1 MRRSSAT
8 GARSR
13 PPSTTPARCCRR
25 RRASPNSRDPTNP
38 PANGHRDPSPP
49 CRHPPRKR
57 KRSPASSRRRDT
69 ASSAPPACTRSCRTS
84 AWSTTTSTD
93 ASKPATSPATRTH
106 RPHRKETTM
115 EFWTSER
122 RGTVEIATFSNPPRN
137 YIGKPQLDELAQLV
151 AQWRDPSIHAVVIQS
166 RTGENSGFTQYS
178 VEELYGMASDPGL
191 SRYAGAVV
199 RGYKAMF
206 DDMMALP
213 KVVIAAMN
221 GDALGR
227 RIRTDARLRGRI
239 VPPEVALQLGLV
251 HEVVDDAPTRALELA
266 EEIAMLPPM
275 SVANA
280 KRALYLGADSN
291 LQAAYEIENMNWTEV
306 MQSDDAK
313 VALSTFVAVDPDERR
328 DWFES
333 ANSKNYPAYSGH

>member
-1 MRRSSAT
+1 
-8 GARSR
+8 
-13 PPSTTPARCCRR
+13 
-25 RRASPNSRDPTNP
+25 
-38 PANGHRDPSPP
+38 
-49 CRHPPRKR
+49 
-57 KRSPASSRRRDT
+57 
-69 ASSAPPACTRSCRTS
+69 
-84 AWSTTTSTD
+84 
-93 ASKPATSPATRTH
+93 
-106 RPHRKETTM
+106 M

-122 RGTVEIATFSNPPRN
+122 RGAVEIATFSNPPRN

-151 AQWRDPSIHAVVIQS
+151 AQWRDPTIRAVVIQS

-178 VEELYGMASDPGL
+178 VEELYGMASDPAL

-221 GDALGR
+221 GDALGGGFELTLACDL
-227 RIRTDARLRGRI
+227 RIGQHGDFRYGNPEVRVGVMPGAGGTQRISRLVGLARALDWVLRGRI

>member
-1 MRRSSAT
+1 M
-8 GARSR
+8 
-13 PPSTTPARCCRR
+13 
-25 RRASPNSRDPTNP
+25 
-38 PANGHRDPSPP
+38 
-49 CRHPPRKR
+49 K
-57 KRSPASSRRRDT
+57 
-69 ASSAPPACTRSCRTS
+69 
-84 AWSTTTSTD
+84 
-93 ASKPATSPATRTH
+93 
-106 RPHRKETTM
+106 
-115 EFWTSER
+115 FWTSER
-122 RGTVEIATFSNPPRN
+122 RGAVEIATFSNPPRN

-151 AQWRDPSIHAVVIQS
+151 AQWRDPTIRAVVIQS
-166 RTGENSGFTQYS
+166 RTGENTGFTQYS
-178 VEELYGMASDPGL
+178 VEELYGMASDPAL

-221 GDALGR
+221 GDALGGGFELTLACDL
-227 RIRTDARLRGRI
+227 RIGQHGDFRYGNPEVRVGVMPGAGGTQRISRLVGLARALDWVLRGRI

-313 VALSTFVAVDPDERR
+313 VALSSFVAVDPDERR

>member
-1 MRRSSAT
+1 
-8 GARSR
+8 
-13 PPSTTPARCCRR
+13 
-25 RRASPNSRDPTNP
+25 
-38 PANGHRDPSPP
+38 
-49 CRHPPRKR
+49 
-57 KRSPASSRRRDT
+57 
-69 ASSAPPACTRSCRTS
+69 
-84 AWSTTTSTD
+84 
-93 ASKPATSPATRTH
+93 
-106 RPHRKETTM
+106 M

-122 RGTVEIATFSNPPRN
+122 RGAVEIATFSNPPRN

-151 AQWRDPSIHAVVIQS
+151 AQWRDPTIRAVVIQS
-166 RTGENSGFTQYS
+166 RTDENTGFTQYS
-178 VEELYGMASDPGL
+178 VEELYGMASDPAL

-206 DDMMALP
+206 DDIMALP

-221 GDALGR
+221 GDALGGGFELTLACDL
-227 RIRTDARLRGRI
+227 RIGQHGDFRYGNPEVRVGVMPGAGGTQRISRLVGLARALDWVLRGRI

-266 EEIAMLPPM
+266 EEIVMLPPM

>member
-1 MRRSSAT
+1 
-8 GARSR
+8 
-13 PPSTTPARCCRR
+13 
-25 RRASPNSRDPTNP
+25 
-38 PANGHRDPSPP
+38 
-49 CRHPPRKR
+49 
-57 KRSPASSRRRDT
+57 
-69 ASSAPPACTRSCRTS
+69 
-84 AWSTTTSTD
+84 
-93 ASKPATSPATRTH
+93 
-106 RPHRKETTM
+106 M

-122 RGTVEIATFSNPPRN
+122 RGAVEIATFSNPPRN

-178 VEELYGMASDPGL
+178 VEELYGMASDPSL

-221 GDALGR
+221 GDALGGGFELTLACDL
-227 RIRTDARLRGRI
+227 RIGQHGDFRYGNPEVRVGVMPGASGTQRISRLVGLARALDWVLRGRI

>member
-1 MRRSSAT
+1 
-8 GARSR
+8 
-13 PPSTTPARCCRR
+13 
-25 RRASPNSRDPTNP
+25 
-38 PANGHRDPSPP
+38 
-49 CRHPPRKR
+49 
-57 KRSPASSRRRDT
+57 
-69 ASSAPPACTRSCRTS
+69 
-84 AWSTTTSTD
+84 
-93 ASKPATSPATRTH
+93 
-106 RPHRKETTM
+106 M

-122 RGTVEIATFSNPPRN
+122 RDAVEIGTFSNPPRN

-151 AQWRDPSIHAVVIQS
+151 AQWRDPSIRAVVIQS

-199 RGYKAMF
+199 RDYKAMF

-221 GDALGR
+221 GDALGGGFELTLACDL
-227 RIRTDARLRGRI
+227 RIGQRGDFRYGNPEVRAGVMPGAGGTQRISRLVGLARALDWVLRGRI

-251 HEVVDDAPTRALELA
+251 HEVVDDAPARALELA

-291 LQAAYEIENMNWTEV
+291 LQAAYEVENMNWTEV

-313 VALSTFVAVDPDERR
+313 VALKTYLDVDPGSRR

>member
-1 MRRSSAT
+1 
-8 GARSR
+8 
-13 PPSTTPARCCRR
+13 
-25 RRASPNSRDPTNP
+25 
-38 PANGHRDPSPP
+38 
-49 CRHPPRKR
+49 
-57 KRSPASSRRRDT
+57 
-69 ASSAPPACTRSCRTS
+69 
-84 AWSTTTSTD
+84 
-93 ASKPATSPATRTH
+93 
-106 RPHRKETTM
+106 M

-122 RGTVEIATFSNPPRN
+122 RGAVEIATFSNPPRN

-199 RGYKAMF
+199 RDYKAMF

-221 GDALGR
+221 GDALGGGFELTLACDL
-227 RIRTDARLRGRI
+227 RIGQRGDFRYGNPEVRAGVMPGAGGTQRISRLVGLARALDWVLRGRI
-239 VPPEVALQLGLV
+239 VPPQVALQLGLV
-251 HEVVDDAPTRALELA
+251 HEVVDDAPARALELA

-280 KRALYLGADSN
+280 KRALYLGADTN

-306 MQSDDAK
+306 MQSDDAQL
-313 VALSTFVAVDPDERR
+313 ALSSFLAVDPASRR

-333 ANSKNYPAYSGH
+333 ASSKSYPAYSGH

>member
-1 MRRSSAT
+1 
-8 GARSR
+8 
-13 PPSTTPARCCRR
+13 
-25 RRASPNSRDPTNP
+25 
-38 PANGHRDPSPP
+38 
-49 CRHPPRKR
+49 
-57 KRSPASSRRRDT
+57 
-69 ASSAPPACTRSCRTS
+69 
-84 AWSTTTSTD
+84 
-93 ASKPATSPATRTH
+93 
-106 RPHRKETTM
+106 M

-122 RGTVEIATFSNPPRN
+122 RGAVEIATFSNPPRN

-178 VEELYGMASDPGL
+178 VEELYGMASDPAL

-221 GDALGR
+221 GDALGGGFELTLACDL
-227 RIRTDARLRGRI
+227 RIGQRGDFRYGNPEVRAGVMPGAGGTQRISRLVGLARALDWVLRGRI

-275 SVANA
+275 SVASA

-313 VALSTFVAVDPDERR
+313 VALKTFLDVNPASRR

-333 ANSKNYPAYSGH
+333 ANSKNYPTYSGH

>member
-1 MRRSSAT
+1 
-8 GARSR
+8 
-13 PPSTTPARCCRR
+13 
-25 RRASPNSRDPTNP
+25 
-38 PANGHRDPSPP
+38 
-49 CRHPPRKR
+49 
-57 KRSPASSRRRDT
+57 
-69 ASSAPPACTRSCRTS
+69 
-84 AWSTTTSTD
+84 
-93 ASKPATSPATRTH
+93 
-106 RPHRKETTM
+106 M

-122 RGTVEIATFSNPPRN
+122 RGAVEIATFSNPPRN

-151 AQWRDPSIHAVVIQS
+151 AQWRDPSIRAVVIQS
-166 RTGENSGFTQYS
+166 RTGENTGFTQYS

-199 RGYKAMF
+199 RDYKAMF

-221 GDALGR
+221 GDALGGGFELTLACDL
-227 RIRTDARLRGRI
+227 RIGQRGDFRYGNPEVRAGVMPGAGGTQRISRLVGLARALDWVLRGRI

-251 HEVVDDAPTRALELA
+251 HEVVDDAPARALELA

-280 KRALYLGADSN
+280 KRALYLGADTN

>member
-1 MRRSSAT
+1 
-8 GARSR
+8 
-13 PPSTTPARCCRR
+13 
-25 RRASPNSRDPTNP
+25 
-38 PANGHRDPSPP
+38 
-49 CRHPPRKR
+49 
-57 KRSPASSRRRDT
+57 
-69 ASSAPPACTRSCRTS
+69 
-84 AWSTTTSTD
+84 
-93 ASKPATSPATRTH
+93 
-106 RPHRKETTM
+106 M

-122 RGTVEIATFSNPPRN
+122 RGAVEIATFSNPPRN

-151 AQWRDPSIHAVVIQS
+151 AQWRDPAIRAVVIQS
-166 RTGENSGFTQYS
+166 RTGENTGFTQYS

-221 GDALGR
+221 GDALGGGFELTLACDL
-227 RIRTDARLRGRI
+227 RIGQHGDFRYGNPEVRAGVMPGAGGTQRISRLVGLARALDWVLRGRI

>member
-1 MRRSSAT
+1 
-8 GARSR
+8 
-13 PPSTTPARCCRR
+13 
-25 RRASPNSRDPTNP
+25 
-38 PANGHRDPSPP
+38 
-49 CRHPPRKR
+49 
-57 KRSPASSRRRDT
+57 
-69 ASSAPPACTRSCRTS
+69 
-84 AWSTTTSTD
+84 
-93 ASKPATSPATRTH
+93 
-106 RPHRKETTM
+106 M

-122 RGTVEIATFSNPPRN
+122 RGAVEIATFSNPPRN

-151 AQWRDPSIHAVVIQS
+151 AQWRDPSIRAVVIQS

-199 RGYKAMF
+199 RDYKAMF

-221 GDALGR
+221 GDALGGGFELTLACDL
-227 RIRTDARLRGRI
+227 RIGQHGDFRYGNPEVRAGVMPGADGTQRISRLVGLARALDWVLRGRI
-239 VPPEVALQLGLV
+239 VPPQVALQLGLV
-251 HEVVDDAPTRALELA
+251 HEVVDDAPARALELA

-280 KRALYLGADSN
+280 KRALYLGADTN

-313 VALSTFVAVDPDERR
+313 VALKTFLDVDPASRR

>member
-1 MRRSSAT
+1 
-8 GARSR
+8 
-13 PPSTTPARCCRR
+13 
-25 RRASPNSRDPTNP
+25 
-38 PANGHRDPSPP
+38 
-49 CRHPPRKR
+49 
-57 KRSPASSRRRDT
+57 
-69 ASSAPPACTRSCRTS
+69 
-84 AWSTTTSTD
+84 
-93 ASKPATSPATRTH
+93 
-106 RPHRKETTM
+106 M

-122 RGTVEIATFSNPPRN
+122 RGAVEIGMFSNPPRN

-151 AQWRDPSIHAVVIQS
+151 AQWRDPSIRAVVIQS

-199 RGYKAMF
+199 RDYKAMF

-221 GDALGR
+221 GDALGGGFELTLACDL
-227 RIRTDARLRGRI
+227 RIGQRGDFRYGNPEVRAGVMPGAGGTQRISRLVGLARALDWVLRGRI

-251 HEVVDDAPTRALELA
+251 HEVVDDAPARALDLA

-280 KRALYLGADSN
+280 KRALYLGADTN

-313 VALSTFVAVDPDERR
+313 VALKTFLDVDPGSRR

>member
-1 MRRSSAT
+1 
-8 GARSR
+8 
-13 PPSTTPARCCRR
+13 
-25 RRASPNSRDPTNP
+25 
-38 PANGHRDPSPP
+38 
-49 CRHPPRKR
+49 
-57 KRSPASSRRRDT
+57 
-69 ASSAPPACTRSCRTS
+69 
-84 AWSTTTSTD
+84 
-93 ASKPATSPATRTH
+93 
-106 RPHRKETTM
+106 M

-122 RGTVEIATFSNPPRN
+122 RGAVEIATFSNPPRN

-151 AQWRDPSIHAVVIQS
+151 AQWRDPSVRAVVIQS
-166 RTGENSGFTQYS
+166 RTGENTGFTQYS
-178 VEELYGMASDPGL
+178 VEELYGMASDPAL

-221 GDALGR
+221 GDALGGGFELTLACDL
-227 RIRTDARLRGRI
+227 RIGQHGDFRYGNPEVRVGVMPGAGGTQRISRLVGLARALDWVLRGRI

>member
-1 MRRSSAT
+1 
-8 GARSR
+8 
-13 PPSTTPARCCRR
+13 
-25 RRASPNSRDPTNP
+25 
-38 PANGHRDPSPP
+38 
-49 CRHPPRKR
+49 
-57 KRSPASSRRRDT
+57 
-69 ASSAPPACTRSCRTS
+69 
-84 AWSTTTSTD
+84 
-93 ASKPATSPATRTH
+93 
-106 RPHRKETTM
+106 M

-122 RGTVEIATFSNPPRN
+122 RGAVEIATFSNPPRN

-151 AQWRDPSIHAVVIQS
+151 AQWRDPTIGAVVIQS
-166 RTGENSGFTQYS
+166 RTGENTGFTQYS
-178 VEELYGMASDPGL
+178 VEELYGMASDPAL

-221 GDALGR
+221 GDALGGGFELTLACDL
-227 RIRTDARLRGRI
+227 RIGQHGDFRYGNPEVRVGVMPGAGGTQRISRLVGLARALDWVLRGRI

-313 VALSTFVAVDPDERR
+313 VALSSFVAVDPDERR